1 MLFRHC
7 LQRQYS
13 KKYYHTMSK
22 ERENIPQAD
31 TLMGSMR
38 SMGYSFETALADVV
52 DNSISANARIIRILF
67 PTNPMEKLAV
77 GILDDGIGMSDNA
90 LYEAMRY
97 GSTSSEAIRDVND
110 LGRFG
115 LGLKSASLSQCRILT
130 VVSCY
135 EGIVSAYRWDFN
147 YIQKK
152 KQWYVLSLNLDECE
166 KLPYFDLLKKQEQGT
181 LVIWS
186 DFDTLAKSNDGQVYD
201 ALNEHKEIV
210 ANHMSLIFHRF
221 MSRSRNKVTFFVNN
235 QKLKALDPFLESHP
249 KTTTMKEKTIA
260 VNDSNGKEQFIRVK
274 PFILPYLSDMSPKDK
289 ILMGGVEDMR
299 TKQGFYVYRNERLII
314 WGNWFGMT
322 RRNELTKNAR
332 IRVDIPN
339 ALDDIWSIDV
349 KKQVAKIP
357 KRIQNQLTKTVNDA
371 LGISVNKQTHRG
383 RKLKVDETIDYIWD
397 RIEDRDKNYYYK
409 VNRESELYKFV
420 IGRISGQDLEYVNL
434 LISEIEK
441 NVPMQQI
448 YLDKSNDNLSTEED
462 EHRVDEVYQTAITMI
477 DGARKVSP
485 LPIDKLIEN
494 LMKSE
499 PFCLYKEVNERL
511 NEYFNNETE

>member
-1 MLFRHC
+1 
-7 LQRQYS
+7 
-13 KKYYHTMSK
+13 MSK

-52 DNSISANARIIRILF
+52 DNSISANATTIRILF

-77 GILDDGIGMSDNA
+77 GILDDGVGMSDND

-97 GSTSSEAIRDVND
+97 GSTSSEIVRDIND

-130 VVSCY
+130 VVSVY
-135 EGIVSAYRWDFN
+135 EGKVSAYRWDFN

-152 KQWYVLSLNLDECE
+152 KQWYVLSLSIEEC
-166 KLPYFDLLKKQEQGT
+166 KNLPYFDLLESQGVGT
-181 LVIWS
+181 LVVWS
-186 DFDTLAKSNDGQVYD
+186 DFDILAK
-201 ALNEHKEIV
+201 
-210 ANHMSLIFHRF
+210 AN
-221 MSRSRNKVTFFVNN
+221 T
-235 QKLKALDPFLESHP
+235 
-249 KTTTMKEKTIA
+249 KTTTLKEKTIA
-260 VNDSNGKEQFIRVK
+260 VNDSNGKEQYIKIK
-274 PFILPYLSDMSPKDK
+274 PFVLPYLSDMSKKDK

-371 LGISVNKQTHRG
+371 LGISVKKQTHRG
-383 RKLKVDETIDYIWD
+383 RKQKIDENIDYIWD
-397 RIEDRDKNYYYK
+397 RIEDRDNNFYYK
-409 VNRESELYKFV
+409 VNRESELFKFV
-420 IGRISGQDLEYVNL
+420 LSKISEQDIEYINL

-448 YLDKSNDNLSTEED
+448 YLDKSNDTLSTEED
-462 EHRVDEVYQTAITMI
+462 EHRVDEVYQTAVTMI

-485 LPIDKLIEN
+485 LPVAELIKN

-499 PFCLYKEVNERL
+499 PFCLYKEVDERL
-511 NEYFNNETE
+511 NEYFKNDIE